1 MKRPSC
7 VVQIVG
13 AGTDDVNGIYWQ
25 TEHTLNDYPCYSK
38 SGTFHDNVE
47 DEDCIL
53 IWRASNS
60 TWYIS
65 LFHADENGQLSDSY
79 MNYYQS
85 SSLTTKKKKK
95 DDVSTAT
102 PPESVWQLFN
112 DGAIPP
118 PIVTV
123 VNVPSTNSKGKFVLD
138 KAPHK
143 ELLQNKK
150 MSDVQFHCKDGT
162 ILYAHKVMLCMAS
175 PYFSSLFEDNISLSD
190 GIINVKYSSEVMK
203 LMLKFMYLGK
213 ATKEDLKK
221 DPTSILI
228 LAHQYQLDK
237 LVEAAIIVATE
248 MMDTKN
254 MKTLLTCAHQ
264 YKLTSL
270 LESCFQFIQKNLVE
284 ILTDEDFITLA
295 TENND
300 LWSDMRTYLLSKN
313 KNAKKD
319 DK

>member
-1 MKRPSC
+1 MKGPSC
-7 VVQIVG
+7 LIQIVG

-38 SGTFHDNVE
+38 SGTFSENNG

-53 IWRASNS
+53 IWRATNS

-65 LFHADENGQLSDSY
+65 LFQADENGQLHDSY

-85 SSLTTKKKKK
+85 SSLTTKKEKKGDSNTK
-95 DDVSTAT
+95 T
-102 PPESVWQLFN
+102 PPESLWQLFN

-118 PIVTV
+118 PIVTI
-123 VNVPSTNSKGKFVLD
+123 VNVPSTNRSKFVLD

-143 ELLQNKK
+143 ELLYNKK
-150 MSDVQFHCKDGT
+150 MSDVQFHFKDGT

-175 PYFSSLFEDNISLSD
+175 PYFSSLFENGDSPTD
-190 GIINVKYSSEVMK
+190 RIIKVKHSSEVMR

-221 DPTSILI
+221 DPISILI
-228 LAHQYQLDK
+228 SAHQYKLDK
-237 LVEAAIIVATE
+237 LVQAAVIVATE
-248 MMDTKN
+248 TMDTKN
-254 MKTLLTCAHQ
+254 MKALLTCAHQ

-270 LESCFQFIQKNLVE
+270 LDSCFQYIQNNLVE
-284 ILTDEDFITLA
+284 VLTDEDFITLA
-295 TENND
+295 TEKND
-300 LWSDMRTYLLSKN
+300 LWSDMRAYLLSKN
-313 KNAKKD
+313 KNIKE
-319 DK
+319 